1 MRALMLAGLMI
12 LAPLRAGDVD
22 TAKAAIGRLDAK
34 EALAG
39 RLSEIYDRQA
49 GEGPGAKARAEL
61 ALDLKADATTLD
73 LAWDQG
79 LLRKADAEERTRD
92 RSVGGSMPLREALKE
107 LDPGR
112 ISHLLDQRASLL
124 GMLGQGKLL
133 KASEE
138 PFQGHPARK
147 FEFSIP
153 VRVGDDL
160 LRARISAS
168 EGRLTLWIGAD
179 GLPAASALELSY
191 AGRMGRI
198 FGRFESRSAIR
209 TTYGVKGDRIFVAHR
224 DSWESFTDDSGRR
237 ITSVT
242 LDFQAR

>member
-1 MRALMLAGLMI
+1 MRVLMLAGLMI
-12 LAPLRAGDVD
+12 LAPLQAGDVD
-22 TAKAAIGRLDAK
+22 AAKAAIGRLDAK
-34 EALAG
+34 EALSG

-49 GEGPGAKARAEL
+49 GDGNAHKAHAEL
-61 ALDLKADATTLD
+61 ALDLKADANTLD

-79 LLRKADAEERTRD
+79 LLRKADAEERARD
-92 RSVGGSMPLREALKE
+92 RSAEGSMPLREALKE

-124 GMLGQGKLL
+124 GLLGQGKLM
-133 KASEE
+133 KTSEE
-138 PFQGHPARK
+138 SLEGRPVRK
-147 FEFSIP
+147 LEFGVP
-153 VRVGDDL
+153 VRVEDDL

-168 EGRLTLWIGAD
+168 EGRLILWLGAD
-179 GLPAASALELSY
+179 GLPVASELELSY

-198 FGRFESRSAIR
+198 FGRFDSRSTIR
-209 TTYGVKGDRIFVAHR
+209 TKYSVKGDRVFVAHR